1 MRCSG
6 ENSSPNISWK
16 ASMPSAGLREKSA
29 MPKKLGRGMPE
40 MPLGPPVNWY
50 QLTRM
55 MRMISPKPS
64 VTMAK

>member
-1 MRCSG
+1 
-6 ENSSPNISWK
+6 
-16 ASMPSAGLREKSA
+16 MPSAGLRLKSA

-50 QLTRM
+50 QFTRM
-55 MRMISPKPS
+55 MRMISPKPR